1 MDQLSTAKIWEK
13 NLARIKTSLPGIDV
27 EEEEI
32 RQFYEILWTENE
44 KHPTRHW
51 NGRQIKNAFQTA
63 LALADREF
71 QESGS
76 RGRRLERP
84 ILRGQHFKKVAH
96 TSAHFDDYFA
106 TLHGLETEDAY
117 GTLAA
122 REEIRWDRIPP
133 ISFINSNERKPF
145 VRSRKPAVPEGE
157 SFVSE
162 DEDSDDVEIQK
173 LKLKLERKLNRKY
186 AKGKSTS
193 RFLNL
198 RLESENEEE

>member
-1 MDQLSTAKIWEK
+1 M
-13 NLARIKTSLPGIDV
+13 
-27 EEEEI
+27 
-32 RQFYEILWTENE
+32 
-44 KHPTRHW
+44 
-51 NGRQIKNAFQTA
+51 
-63 LALADREF
+63 
-71 QESGS
+71 
-76 RGRRLERP
+76 
-84 ILRGQHFKKVAH
+84 RGQHFKKVAQ

-122 REEIRWDRIPP
+122 REEIRKDHIPA

-145 VRSRKPAVPEGE
+145 VLSRKLAIPEGDN
-157 SFVSE
+157 FMNE

-193 RFLNL
+193 RFSNL